1 MNAKDI
7 RVELMKL
14 ADKVL
19 EVSAFIDQYGTD
31 VQYEVEFVGGTKPVD
46 TPHLSAG
53 HLAQELKDQAEE
65 LFNSSEFD
73 GPILAVEEAEERYQ
87 DEYADAVRDLDLGG

>member
-19 EVSAFIDQYGTD
+19 DVSAFIDQYGTD

-46 TPHLSAG
+46 TPHTSAG

-65 LFNSSEFD
+65 LFNSFEFD
-73 GPILAVEEAEERYQ
+73 GPILAVEEAEDRYQ
-87 DEYADAVRDLDLGG
+87 EEYASAVRDLDLG

>member
-1 MNAKDI
+1 MSAKDI
-7 RVELMKL
+7 RIELIKL

-19 EVSAFIDQYGTD
+19 DVSAFIDQYGTD
-31 VQYEVEFVGGTKPVD
+31 VQYEVDFVGGTKPVD

-65 LFNSSEFD
+65 LFNSFEFD
-73 GPILAVEEAEERYQ
+73 GPILAVEEAEDRYQ
-87 DEYADAVRDLDLGG
+87 EEYASAVRDLDLG